1 MFVFCLLSL
10 EASKIFTL
18 DNKQFV
24 VSKRLTCWLA
34 EKNKTGLQGPF
45 DRSVHFVLCYSFVCV
60 YETTQTD
67 RQHHE
72 NLTHCTLRDETLK
85 KDGNTH
91 FMIYLGLDNI

>member
-1 MFVFCLLSL
+1 MFVFCLLSS

-18 DNKQFV
+18 DDKQFA

-60 YETTQTD
+60 LGRDTEPETAPD
-67 RQHHE
+67 S
-72 NLTHCTLRDETLK
+72 CTT
-85 KDGNTH
+85 GV
-91 FMIYLGLDNI
+91 